1 MKPSTFLWAM
11 LSPAVALEYPL
22 SPRPTLLPMPYN
34 PRLPFPNPPRRSSSK
49 VCVVNTH
56 GDGITDDS
64 LNILFAF
71 HQCNDGGHV
80 LFLRDVT
87 YIVGTAM
94 DLAFLKHVDIGMTRH
109 PRTH

>member
-1 MKPSTFLWAM
+1 MIPWAFLIAM
-11 LSPAVALEYPL
+11 LWTAAALEYPL
-22 SPRPTLLPMPYN
+22 SPRPALLPVPYS

-56 GDGITDDS
+56 GDGITDDAFS
-64 LNILFAF
+64 ILFAF

-87 YIVGTAM
+87 YVVGTAM
-94 DLAFLKHVDIGMTRH
+94 DLTFLKHIDVGMVW
-109 PRTH
+109 